1 MGLFG
6 GNQDAQERY
15 YNLPVST
22 VYDGMKGMLEESS
35 RFALKHADDL
45 SCTCTFNTGISM
57 TTWGEKMTAVV
68 SPSGDG
74 AKVNV
79 TVAAKIGGN
88 AIWQGS
94 KNAKNLTTFFDSLSD
109 YLQSHM
115 GQQQ

>member
-22 VYDGMKGMLEESS
+22 VYDGMKGMLEEST
-35 RFALKHADDL
+35 RFDLKNVDDL
-45 SCTCTFNTGISM
+45 SCSCTFNTGISM

-74 AKVNV
+74 AKINV

-88 AIWQGS
+88 AVWQGS
-94 KNAKNLTTFFDSLSD
+94 KNAKNLTTFFDSLSR

-115 GQQQ
+115 GK

>member
-6 GNQDAQERY
+6 GNQDVQERY
-15 YNLPVST
+15 YNLPVSA
-22 VYDGMKGMLEESS
+22 VYSGMKGMESG
-35 RFALKHADDL
+35 RFTLKSADDL
-45 SCTCTFNTGISM
+45 SCSCSFNTGISM

-88 AIWQGS
+88 SMWQGS
-94 KNAKNLTTFFDSLSD
+94 KNAKDLTTFFNALST

-115 GQQQ
+115 EKQA

>member
-22 VYDGMKGMLEESS
+22 VYSGMKGMLAESS
-35 RFALKHADDL
+35 RFALKDAEDL
-45 SCTCTFNTGISM
+45 SCSCTFNTGVSM

-74 AKVNV
+74 ARVSV

-88 AIWQGS
+88 SVWQGS
-94 KNAKNLTTFFDSLSD
+94 KNAKNLTTFFGNLSE

-115 GQQQ
+115 GK

>member
-22 VYDGMKGMLEESS
+22 VYNGMKGMLEKSR

-68 SPSGDG
+68 SPQRRRSESQRHC
-74 AKVNV
+74 
-79 TVAAKIGGN
+79 GGEDW
-88 AIWQGS
+88 WQHRMAGFQECEEPHD
-94 KNAKNLTTFFDSLSD
+94 LL
-109 YLQSHM
+109 
-115 GQQQ
+115 

>member
-15 YNLPVST
+15 YNLPVSA
-22 VYDGMKGMLEESS
+22 VYGGMKGMLEDSG
-35 RFALKHADDL
+35 RFTLKNTDDL
-45 SCTCTFNTGISM
+45 SCSCTFNTGISM

-88 AIWQGS
+88 SMWQGS
-94 KNAKNLTTFFDSLSD
+94 KNAKNLTTFFNDLSA

-115 GQQQ
+115 EK